1 VFDTTTLHPG
11 PNKNIPGIP
20 EPFAD
25 VGALSYCV
33 RAIKMGVDSLSGKS
47 GKPTNRAVTFDD
59 LVDYGVMSETSATSE
74 GGTAGGGSGG
84 GGGSGIV
91 PPVTIQ
97 PSDLLPLP
105 DGTAAPGAS
114 VQYSRG
120 DHVHPTDESRAPID
134 SPMFTGTPTTPQ
146 PPVNDRSPMIAT
158 TEFVMDQ
165 IAASSGPPP
174 AQATPLM
181 AQPAGNV
188 GVSVLYA
195 REDHI
200 HPQVTPLLL
209 DGGSF

>member
-1 VFDTTTLHPG
+1 VFDQTTVHPG

-20 EPFAD
+20 EPLAD

-47 GKPTNRAVTFDD
+47 GKPTDRAVTFND
-59 LVDYGVMSETSATSE
+59 LIDYGALSSTAATSE
-74 GGTAGGGSGG
+74 GGTVGG
-84 GGGSGIV
+84 GGDVI
-91 PPVTIQ
+91 PPVAPVQ
-97 PSDLLPLP
+97 PSDLNPLP

-134 SPMFTGTPTTPQ
+134 SPMFTGTPTTTE
-146 PPVNDRSPMIAT
+146 PPVNDSSPMIAT
-158 TEFVMDQ
+158 TEFVMHQ

-209 DGGSF
+209 DGGNF